1 MPELIPQAIDEIRTL
16 CPDVLVVT
24 GDLID
29 VPFYGMDD
37 PTTTDQVCQDLTL
50 LKRLIAPSSICSGTT
65 ITLIHFAEF
74 FPMHNQTSRYRAIDS
89 SHS

>member
-1 MPELIPQAIDEIRTL
+1 MRRRARRMPELIPQAIDEIRTL

-50 LKRLIAPSSICSGTT
+50 LKRLIDPVGCPLW
-65 ITLIHFAEF
+65 TLPRHRRHGMGGELDIPA
-74 FPMHNQTSRYRAIDS
+74 NQII
-89 SHS
+89 

>member
-37 PTTTDQVCQDLTL
+37 PTTTDQ
-50 LKRLIAPSSICSGTT
+50 
-65 ITLIHFAEF
+65 
-74 FPMHNQTSRYRAIDS
+74 
-89 SHS
+89 